1 MNELVFPNI
10 NIENLT
16 KWEGDFSPL
25 ECIEIKDET
34 HNVKSFTFKSK
45 LDAWFQ
51 FLPGQHTTLFLNIN
65 GSEVM
70 RTYTIASSP
79 TRPHTI
85 TITNKRMNDGV
96 VTNWMHESLKVGDC
110 IDALD
115 IGGSFS
121 VALDKPRTK
130 ILLMSGGSGITPM
143 LSMARYFIDLSLN
156 VDLIFLHHAQS
167 SKDLIAKDELEYY
180 QLHKSNFQKHF
191 ICDVADSDWQG
202 PSGFLNHEM
211 LKELVPDFVD
221 REIYCC
227 GPEPYMINAKKIL
240 ESNDFDMSSYHQESF
255 DIESSTAQKNMAINH
270 ELPKHEVPPEEINE
284 YNVTLSKSEE
294 VIPCG
299 SNTSILVSIQKQG
312 ITVPFACA
320 QGLCGTCRTKMLQG
334 TVEMDAQGGL
344 LKSHE
349 KEGYILTC
357 CSYPTTDVILEL

>member
-1 MNELVFPNI
+1 
-10 NIENLT
+10 
-16 KWEGDFSPL
+16 
-25 ECIEIKDET
+25 
-34 HNVKSFTFKSK
+34 
-45 LDAWFQ
+45 
-51 FLPGQHTTLFLNIN
+51 
-65 GSEVM
+65 
-70 RTYTIASSP
+70 
-79 TRPHTI
+79 
-85 TITNKRMNDGV
+85 
-96 VTNWMHESLKVGDC
+96 
-110 IDALD
+110 
-115 IGGSFS
+115 
-121 VALDKPRTK
+121 
-130 ILLMSGGSGITPM
+130 MSGGSGITPM
-143 LSMARYFIDLSLN
+143 LSMARYCIDLSLN

-180 QLHKSNFQKHF
+180 QLHKSNFQRHF

-202 PSGFLNHEM
+202 LSGFLNHEM
-211 LKELVPDFVD
+211 LIELVPDFVD

-227 GPEPYMINAKKIL
+227 GPEPYMVNAKKIL

-284 YNVTLSKSEE
+284 YNVTLSKSGK